1 MSCYCRL
8 VDRHTH
14 LVSKVV
20 SNAIHRYELELRQI
34 NRVRLDVVAVLNR
47 PLQCFRECRGK
58 AMPLTIF
65 QHFGAILGD
74 KTTYRHIN
82 PLVSWRA
89 SHPAALKQIPLGS
102 VRRSMSKSIASS
114 GLSAFASVVPLLP
127 FCQPG
132 WRADFA
138 LDTFCLFGSEAG
150 GMLEFLL
157 FKPF

>member
-1 MSCYCRL
+1 
-8 VDRHTH
+8 
-14 LVSKVV
+14 
-20 SNAIHRYELELRQI
+20 
-34 NRVRLDVVAVLNR
+34 
-47 PLQCFRECRGK
+47 
-58 AMPLTIF
+58 
-65 QHFGAILGD
+65 
-74 KTTYRHIN
+74 
-82 PLVSWRA
+82 
-89 SHPAALKQIPLGS
+89 
-102 VRRSMSKSIASS
+102 MSKSIASS